1 MERLRLASA
10 LLAASA
16 PIAFA
21 AVDPQMTPTPLR
33 VTQAIDVHGEQT
45 EPASVHGS
53 VQSFAFQGPS
63 RCDADGNLY
72 LLPRPSETSGRSTNA
87 VLRISAAGV
96 KSEFDLPTA
105 LDLRT
110 GETARINA
118 MALDVEGAVYVLGV
132 FGSDET
138 RRSIISLD
146 NQGHVRSKH
155 VLDES
160 TMAVDRFAVFRGGD
174 FLLVG
179 RHPSTS
185 EPRIALA
192 GVSRPLQQLSW
203 PFTPSGHAP
212 ARIYVEPGSDGNVY
226 VAQETGTRV
235 YAISE
240 AGEVSGHFELA
251 SSATERKHVPC
262 LPISVWPSSRCCSH
276 GQETGQQR
284 LGQSMGRCAR
294 CVDRGASS
302 DVWADHED
310 ADLLSVPWHR
320 GPVHDVERHWR
331 KLATTPRIG
340 SVSSTTPELRC
351 AR

>member
-212 ARIYVEPGSDGNVY
+212 ARIHVEPGSDGNVY

-240 AGEVSGHFELA
+240 AGEVSGHFELVRPQSESTSLVSLYLSGRRLA
-251 SSATERKHVPC
+251 AVHMGKRPDSRGSVNRWVVVQDVSTGEHLAMYG
-262 LPISVWPSSRCCSH
+262 PITKMLTCYRS
-276 GQETGQQR
+276 
-284 LGQSMGRCAR
+284 LGT
-294 CVDRGASS
+294 VDQFTM
-302 DVWADHED
+302 
-310 ADLLSVPWHR
+310 LSVTGGNWQLLLESAP
-320 GPVHDVERHWR
+320 
-331 KLATTPRIG
+331 
-340 SVSSTTPELRC
+340 
-351 AR
+351 